1 MIQIADSKTYYNVY
15 GIFVLQWL
23 KEDEEFNAT
32 YKDVLSFGE
41 PYIDRSVEL
50 CWTMQIQDPPMH
62 LEFDSSANIDKSV
75 FRLFTRN
82 GNTLDFVVWPALM
95 LHENGPLVHKGVV
108 QPLPKKK
115 EDFNQLKDKK
125 TQINYVYSYKQ

>member
-1 MIQIADSKTYYNVY
+1 M
-15 GIFVLQWL
+15 QWL
-23 KEDEEFNAT
+23 KEDEEFRAT

-62 LEFDSSANIDKSV
+62 LEFDSSADIDKSV

-82 GNTLDFVVWPALM
+82 GNILDFVVWPALM

-115 EDFNQLKDKK
+115 EDFTKMKDKK
-125 TQINYVYSYKQ
+125 T